1 LLSIVLEILSIT
13 FCSNTTVIAIV
24 ALMIIALLSVIFIK
38 QFKKARPKLI
48 ICILV
53 FFIFLGLTSLTY
65 ARAENRQIYSENS
78 LIEADIDML
87 TDCDENGVLQPSDDT
102 FGIQICL
109 STIIVDGREIE
120 GKAVAIFSDGEI
132 FEGFKIGDRIKF
144 RGSVAP
150 QNLVVEDAY
159 SVQNYRNKQYHYI
172 YCDVDYDDENFCF
185 YKVSSGMKLID
196 RIKIKVKSTL
206 YSYTRSDTAGFL
218 YAMTFGDKNG
228 LDTQIKNTLKDNESL
243 KDSLRD
249 DVYWRAFEQAHDSSA
264 RLKNIL
270 DGVSGLISDD
280 MLFDSDGNLTDY
292 GVAKTANLVGQYE
305 NARKEVQNYSNDIEN
320 LNKLYG
326 EGKYT
331 EEEYEEKLNELQSSM
346 LDSAASM
353 KNYSDSIIDMYKNM
367 AQAELD
373 ELFKLIDARNDAL
386 NAKKAYYDYDKTIKS
401 KTKDLQALRAQRAAL
416 EGVDTLEATARR
428 ALLTARIEEADA
440 DLNDTIMEHQFE
452 LSRDALND
460 LKETLQGAFDEEWE
474 NVHLDL
480 DRIAELMSSA
490 NGLIESSADTV
501 SSTLRTLLEH
511 YGIDP
516 SAPNHTAAGNTPDTG
531 KAGQSGTGGTE
542 SGASPAQGSPKP
554 DQSKPTPIQSEPEQ
568 IQIRPEP
575 IQIRPEQ
582 IQNRPAPIQSRPAS
596 IQGRNNTEPPSE
608 LMIRLDEM
616 SVHMH
621 PPVPPVL
628 NTAIALP
635 SGRENAGNTITQNYD
650 SLIHIDGSVDT
661 TTLEEM
667 KRLSKDLLKQSC
679 EFTSQSIYRG
689 YIHSG
694 GTRRV

>member
-1 LLSIVLEILSIT
+1 MDAIAANNKSFIDLKAAKGEHLSEADYLQQISDNNDQIKKLEEERLQA
-13 FCSNTTVIAIV
+13 FADY
-24 ALMIIALLSVIFIK
+24 
-38 QFKKARPKLI
+38 QKA
-48 ICILV
+48 
-53 FFIFLGLTSLTY
+53 LTSPDGVYGGKT
-65 ARAENRQIYSENS
+65 AEEWKKS
-78 LIEADIDML
+78 
-87 TDCDENGVLQPSDDT
+87 
-102 FGIQICL
+102 CL
-109 STIIVDGREIE
+109 E
-120 GKAVAIFSDGEI
+120 
-132 FEGFKIGDRIKF
+132 
-144 RGSVAP
+144 
-150 QNLVVEDAY
+150 
-159 SVQNYRNKQYHYI
+159 
-172 YCDVDYDDENFCF
+172 
-185 YKVSSGMKLID
+185 
-196 RIKIKVKSTL
+196 
-206 YSYTRSDTAGFL
+206 
-218 YAMTFGDKNG
+218 
-228 LDTQIKNTLKDNESL
+228 LDTQINNTLKDNESL

-249 DVYWRAFEQAHDSSA
+249 DVYWRAFEQAHDSAA
-264 RLKNIL
+264 RLRNIL

>member
-1 LLSIVLEILSIT
+1 
-13 FCSNTTVIAIV
+13 
-24 ALMIIALLSVIFIK
+24 M
-38 QFKKARPKLI
+38 
-48 ICILV
+48 
-53 FFIFLGLTSLTY
+53 
-65 ARAENRQIYSENS
+65 
-78 LIEADIDML
+78 
-87 TDCDENGVLQPSDDT
+87 
-102 FGIQICL
+102 
-109 STIIVDGREIE
+109 
-120 GKAVAIFSDGEI
+120 
-132 FEGFKIGDRIKF
+132 
-144 RGSVAP
+144 
-150 QNLVVEDAY
+150 
-159 SVQNYRNKQYHYI
+159 
-172 YCDVDYDDENFCF
+172 
-185 YKVSSGMKLID
+185 
-196 RIKIKVKSTL
+196 
-206 YSYTRSDTAGFL
+206 
-218 YAMTFGDKNG
+218 
-228 LDTQIKNTLKDNESL
+228 
-243 KDSLRD
+243 
-249 DVYWRAFEQAHDSSA
+249 
-264 RLKNIL
+264 
-270 DGVSGLISDD
+270 
-280 MLFDSDGNLTDY
+280 
-292 GVAKTANLVGQYE
+292 
-305 NARKEVQNYSNDIEN
+305 
-320 LNKLYG
+320 
-326 EGKYT
+326 
-331 EEEYEEKLNELQSSM
+331 
-346 LDSAASM
+346 
-353 KNYSDSIIDMYKNM
+353 
-367 AQAELD
+367 
-373 ELFKLIDARNDAL
+373 
-386 NAKKAYYDYDKTIKS
+386 
-401 KTKDLQALRAQRAAL
+401 
-416 EGVDTLEATARR
+416 DTLEATAQR

-516 SAPNHTAAGNTPDTG
+516 SAPNHTAAGNTPDTE
-531 KAGQSGTGGTE
+531 KAGQAGTGGTE

-568 IQIRPEP
+568 IQSRSEQ
-575 IQIRPEQ
+575 IQIRPE
-582 IQNRPAPIQSRPAS
+582 PIQSRPAS

-616 SVHMH
+616 SSHMH